1 MITVNKGEVKLDGY
15 ENTIMAEYLTL
26 TSLIFNDL
34 DLSNFEI
41 DYLKETINM
50 IMDNKNSNEIKKH
63 YANKEF
69 NNLRDELGIR
79 RIEDE

>member
-1 MITVNKGEVKLDGY
+1 MITVNKSEIKLDGG
-15 ENTIMAEYLTL
+15 ENTIMAEYLSL
-26 TSLIFNDL
+26 TSIIFNKI

-50 IMDNKNSNEIKKH
+50 IMDNKNANEIKKH

-79 RIEDE
+79 RI

>member
-41 DYLKETINM
+41 DYLKEAINM

>member
-34 DLSNFEI
+34 DLGNFEI